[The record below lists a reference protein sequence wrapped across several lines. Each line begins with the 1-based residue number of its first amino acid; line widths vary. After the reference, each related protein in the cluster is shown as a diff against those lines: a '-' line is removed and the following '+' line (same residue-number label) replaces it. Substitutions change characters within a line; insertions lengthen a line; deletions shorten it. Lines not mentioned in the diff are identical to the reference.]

1 MTGEEAYAAWAPPD
15 ARWSPWV
22 KPVLFACMAQQDW
35 PAASDLAEEAMSWA
49 PRQDSG
55 TAIVL
60 DLPGSRGVTLGVAL
74 AALGYQPVPLYN
86 AAPSATGR
94 VLAHASADAL
104 VDMREILSALTAA
117 APRLA
122 SARARRSAPPA
133 FLLDARRRGLAT
145 DPIPGRFDNRSVS
158 FTTDFPSAR
167 TLLTSGIRRG
177 LLVQLAA
184 DQPQPDLA
192 HTLRAWQEAGIA
204 LALCRLDV
212 SGETAPLMV
221 DKPKRFGALCYR
233 ASLLFR
239 MRRYPLGGF
248 GGVVPEPTEG
258 AGFAG

>member
-22 KPVLFACMAQQDW
+22 KPVLFACMTQQGGL
-35 PAASDLAEEAMSWA
+35 AASDLAEEATPWA
-49 PRQDSG
+49 PRPDSG

-94 VLAHASADAL
+94 VAHGSADAL
-104 VDMREILSALTAA
+104 VDMREILLALRAA
-117 APRLA
+117 APRIA

-133 FLLDARRRGLAT
+133 FLLDDRRRGLAM
-145 DPIPGRFDNRSVS
+145 DPTPGRFDNRSVS

-167 TLLTSGIRRG
+167 TLLSSGIRRS
-177 LLVQLAA
+177 LLVQQAS

-192 HTLRAWQEAGIA
+192 HTLRAWQEAGIS
-204 LALCRLDV
+204 LALCRLDA
-212 SGETAPLMV
+212 SGEPAPLVV
-221 DKPKRFGALCYR
+221 DKPRRFGALCYR

-248 GGVVPEPTEG
+248 GGVVPEPIDG
-258 AGFAG
+258 GGFAG